1 MLSALQESDF
11 DNDPIHPIHLLIIGR
26 VFCSL
31 AKGALG
37 VMKCSHLGKFFE
49 DTFVHSSFYP
59 MPLNHIRLGFM
70 QQKLGMLKYYVDV
83 WMLLTLSFIQERKY
97 SIVKTEARGDLWVY
111 ICKCKAGTRRRNYL
125 EALSSSAFPEGNC

>member
-49 DTFVHSSFYP
+49 DTFVHSSYP
-59 MPLNHIRLGFM
+59 MPLNHHQVRLYATKVG
-70 QQKLGMLKYYVDV
+70 DV
-83 WMLLTLSFIQERKY
+83 EIL
-97 SIVKTEARGDLWVY
+97 
-111 ICKCKAGTRRRNYL
+111 RRCLNVTDI
-125 EALSSSAFPEGNC
+125 